1 MDRNYPVSSFA
12 EPLAPAAQTAAW
24 AYERGTGSAKPSLN
38 YGGTLPDTELVHR
51 QTYTSTAQLPSYATT
66 HHPIG
71 LPGIFDTG
79 LHAAGNN
86 TTETSVMSLLSAIES
101 RSGQAG
107 PATASLLPQFRT
119 PSWQTGTISSSTT
132 ELFVTGSLPSSG
144 TFPTPAALPAYQ
156 HPNTFSTRG
165 FAPTPSIAVQDTTFS
180 TSSNGL
186 LSPHD
191 PLLQIKSGTQGTLPS
206 TLAYDRLGTPTL
218 NAGLPPQSSTYRSA
232 QESAP
237 HLLQPQ
243 FSLLPSAL
251 GGPQQAPQ
259 PYNASVF
266 TGSIER
272 ALQRECSVIKHHQRP
287 SSTPSVQ
294 AQLQSSNQH
303 SLQGYLANES
313 EASFQDATQQTA
325 VPCSPSGDTT
335 QVSIGGLQQ
344 KTSQSTPEQTQAY
357 SSSIPSPSFSP
368 VSSATT
374 SDSSSKKNHLPPE
387 VTKSHSTSP
396 DQQMQSYPS
405 PAQKQNTVIA
415 SQSQAYKS
423 AQLPSLM
430 SVSPSQNYVTSQ
442 SLPSSISH
450 PQMYSSSQSEKLP
463 SLYKMPASFTGQSSS
478 VSPASQA
485 LVYSS
490 SQQQGLP
497 SATHREDYGVP
508 GQVLCPGNPS
518 QSYSSSHSQDV
529 PTVSYSAQSQNL
541 VTVSPSPSYGS
552 GQSPTLTSQSLSF
565 STTRAHNLPTMQPAE
580 DYILAHPSSDGKVE
594 NALSPQSQKY
604 VNPVQSPPFSSTS
617 HSQAL
622 QNNRSSTELKPSYSR
637 HKTGS
642 DTYVATKQ
650 EGGEFSVQDLQTS
663 LEASVQTLVGG
674 DMGAQHHMVYVVSK
688 MDDRYNSQSVIRSNL
703 RPEDQIAGLS
713 ITESKKN
720 GRMDSLTHHGQHVLS
735 ANSQVEL
742 ETKRNSPQMQAS
754 HLTMSSEDL
763 KQHSLQYKDLA
774 IRPQTLQNEA
784 VGMQHGQIQAAPQAQ
799 FIRLPSAQVLL
810 EPQRDLQMILLQQP
824 LVTPGMDP
832 SKGSNQ
838 MQQVPVQYL
847 QTEDQIVGTNS
858 GQNQQQMTLPQ
869 NSDILK
875 MDLSDSSKLLHQHLM
890 PKENFSQ
897 VNNDGKHHFALSSIC
912 FSDSMLLGDE
922 RNILSNVDDILAATV
937 AACGVTPQ
945 DFVKAT
951 SSEGEM
957 PTLASPADSKAP
969 FQLVEAR
976 HMSPSFSS
984 QHSTVANTQTVT
996 MSQNGGHLNTSIH
1009 LLPKGG
1015 VEDHQELGL
1024 LNSHR
1029 QAGLTTSVTSAMCE
1043 RMVIATQKPRSG
1055 SHNSV
1060 ENREVPETQTM
1071 NHRNGMDF
1079 NQSGK
1084 SNEDSATSENDFNL
1098 ATKDTN
1104 PMGLLGK
1111 TKVSTGKGQSIELK
1125 NAEMENSLDS
1135 PNNGCPKKK
1144 AKSKGYTKAVGEEE
1158 NKPLKRSSQGKRQN
1172 SRGNDTNSPSTSD
1185 SCYDGYQQQER
1196 MRQKIREVEE
1206 KQPEI
1211 KTGFIGSF
1219 LDFLKSGPKQQFSS
1233 PPIRMPNRSR
1243 KSSSSSRRPSGSL
1256 PLPPRPQPTAVPL
1269 ISLES
1274 SSSSPSKRLDDELN
1288 RNLETLPSFSSDEDD
1303 SMGKNQDLQ
1312 KSINSALFALD
1323 ETAEKR
1329 NKSVTENKIPGETVK
1344 SEKSPSVPLPVH
1356 VAQDQPVTATAEP
1369 SVQDLLK
1376 DVQLDQ
1382 LAVQLTSVAIEGL
1395 TDEDLSDSGGEGMY
1409 RGRDE
1414 FVVKIEDIECLKMT
1428 LKAGREPPAIWK
1440 VQKALLQKFV
1450 PELRDGSRVFSATNS
1465 YLGYFGDAKTMYRRV
1480 YVKFIDTVNKREYV
1494 RVCSR
1499 KPRCKP
1505 MHSMRGSQAKAL
1517 LSHKVASGAVT
1528 VVPVQKPV
1536 ASRPSSKPKAK
1547 QAKARVE
1554 PPPKKRK
1561 KWKEEFSSSPS
1572 ESSPEAI
1579 SEDDEFTPPVPFASR
1594 FLNTRTMKETF
1605 KNFVELLISL
1615 ALDPDVMDAL
1625 EREND
1630 ELLLPHVKKV
1640 DGMITDNRRRLLP
1653 KLRMGQLF
1661 KNALDSFPELSLVT
1675 ELKKDGET
1683 PSFKVRLGGKAYN
1696 KKTMRPSKVTSK
1708 LPLEYTVEKEKTQW
1722 ISLYH
1727 SLQHYKYHTYL
1738 MCKDE
1743 IASLQTGSQDLG
1755 QEETVQLCMRDGHW
1769 VESLFEKFGHL
1780 LTQVQQT
1787 CL

>member
-1 MDRNYPVSSFA
+1 MH
-12 EPLAPAAQTAAW
+12 
-24 AYERGTGSAKPSLN
+24 LN
-38 YGGTLPDTELVHR
+38 YGATHPDSDLVHR
-51 QTYTSTAQLPSYATT
+51 QTYASTPQLPSYATT

-86 TTETSVMSLLSAIES
+86 TTETSVMSFLSAIDS
-101 RSGQAG
+101 RTGQAG

-119 PSWQTGTISSSTT
+119 PSWQTGTNSTSTT
-132 ELFVTGSLPSSG
+132 ELFVAGALPSSG
-144 TFPTPAALPAYQ
+144 TFPTPAALPTYQ
-156 HPNTFSTRG
+156 HPNTFSARS
-165 FAPTPSIAVQDTTFS
+165 FATTPSLAVQDTTFS
-180 TSSNGL
+180 TSTNGL

-191 PLLQIKSGTQGTLPS
+191 PLLQIKSGGQGTVPS
-206 TLAYDRLGTPTL
+206 TLTYDRLGTPAL
-218 NAGLPPQSSTYRSA
+218 SVGLPPQSSTYRSA

-251 GGPQQAPQ
+251 GGPQQTPQ
-259 PYNASVF
+259 PYSASVF

-294 AQLQSSNQH
+294 AQLQSSTQH

-313 EASFQDATQQTA
+313 EASFQDPSQQPA
-325 VPCSPSGDTT
+325 VPCSPSGDNT
-335 QVSIGGLQQ
+335 QVSSGGLQQ
-344 KTSQSTPEQTQAY
+344 ETSQATLEQTQAY
-357 SSSIPSPSFSP
+357 SSSIPSPRFSP
-368 VSSATT
+368 VSSAKT

-396 DQQMQSYPS
+396 DQQIQSYPS
-405 PAQKQNTVIA
+405 PAPKQNTVIA
-415 SQSQAYKS
+415 SQSQTYKS

-450 PQMYSSSQSEKLP
+450 PQLYSSSQSEKLP
-463 SLYKMPASFTGQSSS
+463 SLYKTPTSFTGQSSS

-490 SQQQGLP
+490 SQQQGL
-497 SATHREDYGVP
+497 SSTAHREDYGVQ

-518 QSYSSSHSQDV
+518 QSYSSSHSQDM
-529 PTVSYSAQSQNL
+529 PTVSYSAQSQDL
-541 VTVSPSPSYGS
+541 ATVSPSHSYGS
-552 GQSPTLTSQSLSF
+552 GQSSTLTSQSLSF
-565 STTRAHNLPTMQPAE
+565 SATRAHSLPTLQQAE
-580 DYILAHPSSDGKVE
+580 DYILTHPSSDSKTE
-594 NALSPQSQKY
+594 NTLSPQPQKY
-604 VNPVQSPPFSSTS
+604 GNPVHSPPFSSNP

-622 QNNRSSTELKPSYSR
+622 QNNRSSTDLKPSYGR
-637 HKTGS
+637 NKTGS

-650 EGGEFSVQDLQTS
+650 ESGEFSVQDLQTLQQTS
-663 LEASVQTLVGG
+663 LEASAQTLVGG
-674 DMGAQHHMVYVVSK
+674 DMGAQHHVVYVVSK
-688 MDDRYNSQSVIRSNL
+688 MDDRYNSQSVIRSSL
-703 RPEDQIAGLS
+703 RPEDQIAGMSLS
-713 ITESKKN
+713 ESKKN
-720 GRMDSLTHHGQHVLS
+720 ERIDSLSHHGQHVLS
-735 ANSQVEL
+735 ANSQVDL
-742 ETKRNSPQMQAS
+742 ESKRNSPQMQSS
-754 HLTMSSEDL
+754 HLTMSSEEL
-763 KQHSLQYKDLA
+763 KQHPLQYKDLEF
-774 IRPQTLQNEA
+774 RPQTLHNESIG
-784 VGMQHGQIQAAPQAQ
+784 VQHGQIQATPQTQ

-810 EPQRDLQMILLQQP
+810 EPQKDLQMILLQQP
-824 LVTPGMDP
+824 LVTPNMDP
-832 SKGSNQ
+832 SKVSNQ

-847 QTEDQIVGTNS
+847 QIEDQIVSTNS
-858 GQNQQQMTLPQ
+858 GQSQQQMTLPQ

-875 MDLSDSSKLLHQHLM
+875 MDLSDSSKLLHQHLI

-897 VNNDGKHHFALSSIC
+897 VNHDGKHHFALSSIC
-912 FSDSMLLGDE
+912 FPDSMLLGDE
-922 RNILSNVDDILAATV
+922 RNILSNVDDILAATA

-957 PTLASPADSKAP
+957 QSLASPADSKGP

-976 HMSPSFSS
+976 HISPSFSS
-984 QHSTVANTQTVT
+984 PHSVVANTQTVT
-996 MSQNGGHLNTSIH
+996 MSQNGGQLVSGIH

-1015 VEDHQELGL
+1015 LQGHQELEL
-1024 LNSHR
+1024 LNSHG
-1029 QAGLTTSVTSAMCE
+1029 QAGLTTSVSSAVSE
-1043 RMVIATQKPRSG
+1043 RMVIPTQKPRNS

-1060 ENREVPETQTM
+1060 ENREVSEEHTV
-1071 NHRNGMDF
+1071 NHRNGVDF
-1079 NQSGK
+1079 NPSGK
-1084 SNEDSATSENDFNL
+1084 RNKGATTENDFNL
-1098 ATKDTN
+1098 ASKDTN
-1104 PMGLLGK
+1104 PIGLASK
-1111 TKVSTGKGQSIELK
+1111 TKLSAGKGQAQSIELK
-1125 NAEMENSLDS
+1125 NSEMENAIDS

-1144 AKSKGYTKAVGEEE
+1144 AKSKGSTKAVGEEE
-1158 NKPLKRSSQGKRQN
+1158 NSHPKPLKRSSQGKRQN

-1206 KQPEI
+1206 KQPEV

-1243 KSSSSSRRPSGSL
+1243 KSSSSSSRRPSCPL
-1256 PLPPRPQPTAVPL
+1256 PLPSRPQPPAVPL

-1312 KSINSALFALD
+1312 KSINSALFSLD
-1323 ETAEKR
+1323 ETADK
-1329 NKSVTENKIPGETVK
+1329 NKKSVAEKKISGATVK
-1344 SEKSPSVPLPVH
+1344 PENSPGMSLPVH
-1356 VAQDQPVTATAEP
+1356 VAQDQPPAATAEP
-1369 SVQDLLK
+1369 SLQDFLK
-1376 DVQLDQ
+1376 DVPLDQ

-1409 RGRDE
+1409 RERDE
-1414 FVVKIEDIECLKMT
+1414 FVVKIEDIECLK
-1428 LKAGREPPAIWK
+1428 
-1440 VQKALLQKFV
+1440 
-1450 PELRDGSRVFSATNS
+1450 

-1505 MHSMRGSQAKAL
+1505 MHSMRYL
-1517 LSHKVASGAVT
+1517 FPW
-1528 VVPVQKPV
+1528 VVLPVQKPV
-1536 ASRPSSKPKAK
+1536 ASRPSFKPKAK

-1561 KWKEEFSSSPS
+1561 KWKEELSSSPS
-1572 ESSPEAI
+1572 ESSPEAV

-1605 KNFVELLISL
+1605 KSFVELLISL
-1615 ALDPDVMDAL
+1615 ALDPDVMDTL

-1661 KNALDSFPELSLVT
+1661 KNALDIFPEFSLVT

-1683 PSFKVRLGGKAYN
+1683 PAFKVRLGGKAYN

-1743 IASLQTGSQDLG
+1743 IASLQTGGRDLG

-1780 LTQVQQT
+1780 LTQFPWNLQQDPELHFT
-1787 CL
+1787 ATDKSLSFPAQ